1 VFARWKKLGLSYMF
15 LGVEAIDEEG
25 LKLHRKRVSLGKSF
39 EAMEYARSLGINVA
53 VNIIADPSW
62 DEARFQVVREWAL
75 SVPEIVHL
83 TVNTPYPGT
92 ETWTTEARS
101 LSTRNYKL
109 FDVQHAVLPTKL
121 PLQKFYEELIKT
133 QQILFKKHMGWRALR
148 DCTSIAAGHLMR
160 GQTNFV
166 RSLFK
171 FGSQYDV
178 QKLLADHREETRYP
192 IALPV
197 RKAEK
202 VNARD
207 LYILRPEL
215 VGGAVATEIDRLGL
229 LNKGQGGG

>member
-1 VFARWKKLGLSYMF
+1 M
-15 LGVEAIDEEG
+15 
-25 LKLHRKRVSLGKSF
+25 
-39 EAMEYARSLGINVA
+39 A

-62 DEARFQVVREWAL
+62 DEARFQMVREWAL

-92 ETWTTEARS
+92 ETWTTDARS
-101 LSTRNYKL
+101 FTTRNYKL

-121 PLQKFYEELIKT
+121 PLEKFYQELIRT

-148 DCTSIAAGHLMR
+148 DCASIAAGHLMR

-166 RSLFK
+166 KSLWK

-178 QKLLADHREETRYP
+178 QKLLGDHREDARYP
-192 IALPV
+192 IALPE

-202 VNARD
+202 VDARN

-215 VGGAVATEIDRLGL
+215 VGGMATTNVDRLGL
-229 LNKGQGGG
+229 LNKGEGGG